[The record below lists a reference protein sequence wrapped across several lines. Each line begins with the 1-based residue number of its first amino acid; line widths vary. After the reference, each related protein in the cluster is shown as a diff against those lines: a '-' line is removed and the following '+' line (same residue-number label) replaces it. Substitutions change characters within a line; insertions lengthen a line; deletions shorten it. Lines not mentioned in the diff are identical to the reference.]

1 MTDLLETRAVAAQ
14 LIHTAIQRIDSETA
28 AHHIIDTMDEG
39 TDVDTLAFA
48 ADNAVHEATVYLDW
62 DSGTR
67 WQIQR
72 AGEALHTVTTLAEAQ
87 TIGQLLIRAETGDRT
102 VTIRWV
108 CAVCDSEE
116 DFCPSCGGD
125 DPSILVARGILTDEH
140 YEIVRVDKPAA

>member
-1 MTDLLETRAVAAQ
+1 MTDLLEARAIAAQ
-14 LIHTAIQRIDSETA
+14 LIHNAIQRIDSETA

-48 ADNAVHEATVYLDW
+48 ADNAVREAAVYLDW

-67 WQIQR
+67 WHIDR
-72 AGEALHTVTTLAEAQ
+72 GGETLRTVTSLAEAQ

-116 DFCPSCGGD
+116 EFCPSCGGD
-125 DPSILVARGILTDEH
+125 GPSMLVARGILTNEY
-140 YEIVRVDKPAA
+140 YEIIRVDKPAA